1 MKDWYLRQTSRDR
14 LIVLIVGVL
23 AFIGML
29 YAFVW
34 YPMASGLDNSRMLIN
49 SKRETLQKVEVAS
62 TELKSLSGAASNPV
76 LDAGNKET
84 YSLIDERIRAG
95 GLSKPDRVE
104 PVGDN
109 GARVQF
115 SEVEFDKLVLVLAEL
130 EQYGL
135 TVDKIYITRSP
146 KTVGMVSAKFKME
159 KN

>member
-23 AFIGML
+23 AFIGLL

-34 YPMASGLDNSRMLIN
+34 YPMASGLDNSRTLIN

-62 TELKSLSGAASNPV
+62 AELKSLSGAASNPV

-135 TVDKIYITRSP
+135 TVDNMSITRSP

>member
-1 MKDWYLRQTSRDR
+1 M
-14 LIVLIVGVL
+14 IVLIVGVL
-23 AFIGML
+23 FLIGMFYAFI
-29 YAFVW
+29 W
-34 YPMASGLDNSRMLIN
+34 YPMASGLDNSRTLIN
-49 SKRETLQKVEVAS
+49 SKRDTLQKVQVAS
-62 TELKSLSGAASNPV
+62 TNLRSLSGAASNPS

-115 SEVEFDKLVLVLAEL
+115 SEVEFDKLVMVLAEL

-135 TVDKIYITRSP
+135 TVDTMSITRSP

>member
-14 LIVLIVGVL
+14 MIVLIVGALTVL
-23 AFIGML
+23 GLL

-34 YPMASGLDNSRMLIN
+34 YPMATGLDDNRTLIS
-49 SKRETLQKVEVAS
+49 SKRETLKKVEVAGS
-62 TELKSLSGAASNPV
+62 ELKSLPGAGSTKT

-135 TVDKIYITRSP
+135 TVDTMSITRSP
-146 KTVGMVSAKFKME
+146 KTEGMVTAKFKME